1 MIKNNNQIEN
11 NSIFKKIILKEI
23 IILRKNSINIIL
35 KKILKIQY

>member
-23 IILRKNSINIIL
+23 MILRNNSINIIL